1 MQCFS
6 YGVQSI
12 TDHESHVSSS
22 YSWTIAVPWSITL
35 GKLFYRLSNCTIWS
49 LSFCLTPHC
58 VSDYTKVMSHFSAGM
73 ERSDRHER
81 LVGKWQLHRAAMPNR
96 IIWEPILG
104 LARIK
109 VLFSQG
115 CDIISDDWI
124 GIPAVARKMD
134 SYRKRE
140 KVADGWPREHVI
152 SHTYVAVSVKHHHS
166 PQTFSRFVLRTEG
179 FFAHA
184 YNHSCIAQLQFLKV
198 TLKAKGLLFDWW

>member
-109 VLFSQG
+109 VFFHK
-115 CDIISDDWI
+115 
-124 GIPAVARKMD
+124 AVI
-134 SYRKRE
+134 SYRMTGLASQRWLEKWTVTENGRKLQMADRE
-140 KVADGWPREHVI
+140 
-152 SHTYVAVSVKHHHS
+152 
-166 PQTFSRFVLRTEG
+166 
-179 FFAHA
+179 
-184 YNHSCIAQLQFLKV
+184 NM
-198 TLKAKGLLFDWW
+198 